1 MLATS
6 ASSAHSSA
14 PLQLQQKTLSQARD
28 TIYKPPTNPDPK
40 LLCAA
45 GRALGASWFA
55 ASDFH
60 TSSGKSLVEE
70 VIRQEKAG
78 VNPYTTE
85 KVKSLLNKNTQFAE
99 ESDHYESK
107 HYDAIVPILILM
119 GESELEVKRL
129 RQYLVGGPVYNEVTS
144 FSACRSRDCLQKYL
158 QFLNSKEKI
167 KAMRL
172 FSMGNKGLRAFCQAY
187 NVELL

>member
-6 ASSAHSSA
+6 TSSAHSSP

-28 TIYKPPTNPDPK
+28 TISQPPANPDPK

-45 GRALGASWFA
+45 GRALGVSWFA
-55 ASDFH
+55 ASDLE

-70 VIRQEKAG
+70 VIRLEKSG

-85 KVKSLLNKNTQFAE
+85 KVKSLVSKNRQFAE
-99 ESDHYESK
+99 ESDHYMSK

-129 RQYLVGGPVYNEVTS
+129 RRYLVGGPAYDEVTS
-144 FSACRSRDCLQKYL
+144 PSAFRSGGGLQKFF
-158 QFLNSKEKI
+158 QFMNSKEQI
-167 KAMRL
+167 RASRL
-172 FSMGNKGLRAFCQAY
+172 FSMRNKGLRAFCQAY